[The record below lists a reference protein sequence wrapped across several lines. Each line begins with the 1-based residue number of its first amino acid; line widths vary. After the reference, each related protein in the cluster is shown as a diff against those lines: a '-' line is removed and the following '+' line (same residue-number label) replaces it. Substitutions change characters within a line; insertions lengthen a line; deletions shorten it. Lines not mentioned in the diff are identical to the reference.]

1 MTTET
6 VEAAQIVLPCK
17 DLDATLAFF
26 TERLGFRLETIH
38 PADDPSVA
46 VISGYGVRLELAR
59 GGDGAPGVLRLLCD
73 DPRKVA
79 DGAAELMAPNGTR
92 IELVDANPPLVVPA
106 TKSSFVLSR
115 NDDEAPWHAGRAGMR
130 YRDLIPDRLSGAF
143 IASHIQ
149 VPNAGLVP
157 DYVHFHKIRFQ
168 MIYIYKGW
176 VRVLY
181 EDQGPAFVMQ
191 AGDCVLQPPFI
202 RHRVLETSGGF
213 EVIEIGHPAEHETF
227 ADHQMELPKP
237 TEDPTRDFSGQQ
249 WVCHYAANATWAPF
263 RIDGFECRDIG
274 IGAATKGLASVRVA
288 RLSGKPS
295 SELVRHDAEFLFT
308 FVLEGGMTL
317 RRSEGDDD
325 RLGAGDAFV
334 VPASM
339 STAFADC
346 TEDLE
351 LLEVALPAGFATSA
365 S

>member
-1 MTTET
+1 MACVSSWPAEATARRACFAFCATT
-6 VEAAQIVLPCK
+6 P
-17 DLDATLAFF
+17 
-26 TERLGFRLETIH
+26 ERSPT
-38 PADDPSVA
+38 A
-46 VISGYGVRLELAR
+46 
-59 GGDGAPGVLRLLCD
+59 
-73 DPRKVA
+73 
-79 DGAAELMAPNGTR
+79 
-92 IELVDANPPLVVPA
+92 LVVPA

-149 VPNAGLVP
+149 VPDAGLVP

-213 EVIEIGHPAEHETF
+213 EVIEIGHPPEHETF

-274 IGAATKGLASVRVA
+274 IGAATKDLASVRVA
-288 RLSGKPS
+288 RLSGKPAG
-295 SELVRHDAEFLFT
+295 ELVRHDAEFLFT

-351 LLEVALPAGFATSA
+351 LLEVARYRPGSRQARAERRRYLRVSLDSHPRKGPHLNATLLLPRDLGVCCLSL
-365 S
+365 

>member
-1 MTTET
+1 
-6 VEAAQIVLPCK
+6 
-17 DLDATLAFF
+17 
-26 TERLGFRLETIH
+26 
-38 PADDPSVA
+38 
-46 VISGYGVRLELAR
+46 
-59 GGDGAPGVLRLLCD
+59 
-73 DPRKVA
+73 
-79 DGAAELMAPNGTR
+79 
-92 IELVDANPPLVVPA
+92 
-106 TKSSFVLSR
+106 
-115 NDDEAPWHAGRAGMR
+115 
-130 YRDLIPDRLSGAF
+130 
-143 IASHIQ
+143 
-149 VPNAGLVP
+149 
-157 DYVHFHKIRFQ
+157 

-288 RLSGKPS
+288 RLSASPRRARPPRRG
-295 SELVRHDAEFLFT
+295 VLFT

-365 S
+365 SWSADATCGYPLIPIPGKDPTSMRPCCYRATSASLDSSSSMVRPDTLAYNTTGSRSAPLGQATVPVSRST